1 MAAVGW
7 GEEAGN
13 RRRTVLLADSRD
25 VPASENRSREKG
37 VKVMELLPFR
47 QVPVQRQRQ
56 PELEHTRMR
65 TRTRT
70 RERKVRGIVWK
81 VVVLMEVPLIPAATH
96 SFSCFH

>member
-1 MAAVGW
+1 
-7 GEEAGN
+7 
-13 RRRTVLLADSRD
+13 
-25 VPASENRSREKG
+25 
-37 VKVMELLPFR
+37 MELLPFR

-65 TRTRT
+65 TRTRIQ
-70 RERKVRGIVWK
+70 ERKMRGIVWK